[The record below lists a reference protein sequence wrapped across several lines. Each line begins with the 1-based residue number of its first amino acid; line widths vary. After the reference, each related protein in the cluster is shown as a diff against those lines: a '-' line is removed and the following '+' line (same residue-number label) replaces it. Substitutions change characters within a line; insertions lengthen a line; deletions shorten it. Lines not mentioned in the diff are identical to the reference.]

1 MIESPPFP
9 RRRFWASS
17 PSFMGRGGRTISQTT
32 RLQLSMYRKLCPSN
46 VEALG
51 SGERESGIRVNMSR
65 SQSFGWRG
73 GENVNAEKCR
83 KVELTSASVKSVLW
97 GGKPRAA
104 VSETSS
110 PLLGLVHVR
119 DSPALLFDKAKVQI
133 AKSLYLIINLTYVS
147 ADTD

>member
-97 GGKPRAA
+97 GGKPRCPELQYQRLLHL
-104 VSETSS
+104 SWLSFTFETR
-110 PLLGLVHVR
+110 LHC
-119 DSPALLFDKAKVQI
+119 
-133 AKSLYLIINLTYVS
+133 SLIRQKFKLRSLST
-147 ADTD
+147 